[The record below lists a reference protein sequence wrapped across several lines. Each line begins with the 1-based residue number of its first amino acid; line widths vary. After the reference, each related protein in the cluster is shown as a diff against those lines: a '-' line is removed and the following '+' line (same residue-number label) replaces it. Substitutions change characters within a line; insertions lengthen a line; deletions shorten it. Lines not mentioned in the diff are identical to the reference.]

1 MKSWVLDSMQDYYLF
16 YDQLPDVDEAAY
28 PDPES
33 YVEALRVT
41 PYDRYSYVTEEASNQ
56 AFFEEGQRFGF
67 GMRVQRTTDGTLYF
81 TLVEPL
87 SPLGAANV
95 ERGDEIVAIN
105 GVNADS
111 FTSEFIEA
119 AFGGPEEAIDITF
132 TIRKRGQTDPIDV
145 TVTKGLYDI
154 KTVLENRTLQ
164 HNNKRVGYLNF
175 LTFLDTSEAELTDA
189 FSTLKNDN
197 INELVLDLRYNLGGR
212 IAIAEQLG
220 SLIAGQAVDNTTFTR
235 FTYNDKYS
243 HQDVS
248 YPFQARPNA
257 LDLDRVYV
265 LTSPDTCSASEMV
278 INSLR
283 PFIDVVTVGGTT
295 CGKPFGTRSNA
306 YCGKVINALE
316 VNLLNAANA
325 GGYYDGIAANC
336 PTAENITQPLG
347 EPDESLL
354 SAALYHIDNQQCE
367 LNFAANQNI
376 RQAGVGKDLQL
387 QYREGP
393 QLLNPSYDEIRPLL
407 LP

>member
-16 YDQLPDVDEAAY
+16 YDQLPSIDEAAY

-41 PYDRYSYVTEEASNQ
+41 PFDRYSYVTEEASSQ

-105 GVNADS
+105 GVSADS
-111 FTSEFIEA
+111 FTAEFIEA
-119 AFGGPEEAIDITF
+119 AFGGLEEAIDITF
-132 TIRKRGQTDPIDV
+132 TVRKRGQTDTVDV

-154 KTVLENRTLQ
+154 QTVLANTTLQ

-175 LTFLDTSEAELTDA
+175 LTFLDTSESELNTA
-189 FSTLKNDN
+189 FTTLKNEQVD
-197 INELVLDLRYNLGGR
+197 ELVLDLRYNLGGR

-248 YPFQARPNA
+248 YPFQARTNA
-257 LDLDRVYV
+257 LDLERVYV

-283 PFIDVVTVGGTT
+283 PFIEVITVGGTT

-325 GGYYDGIAANC
+325 GGYYDGMPASC
-336 PTAENITQPLG
+336 PASENITQRLG
-347 EPDESLL
+347 EPGENLL

-367 LNFAANQNI
+367 LDLAASQSV
-376 RQAGVGKDLQL
+376 RQADNRKTLQL
-387 QYREGP
+387 EYREGP